1 MELELPATP
10 YLYQIAFA
18 AFVAFVFRV
27 AARVCNK
34 SLTDIILTAYV
45 VFCGSIIVSGFV
57 LSELNLIASRRAWA
71 IAVFIPAFIF
81 YIQFTRLFGRER
93 QESFTMFEVI
103 GERVQFFFTWFWS
116 LRGYLKV
123 IYTLLV
129 VTFLIIAI
137 TNLLLVMYTVP
148 NEWDSMTG
156 HLTRLMY
163 YMQRGNMH
171 HFGGTNWNIDT
182 YPRSVCTIQIYS
194 YLLSGKIENFFKLIH
209 HVAYWICGIGAFGI
223 AQRISKNFAASF
235 FCGIVMWLLPN
246 VLMQSTT
253 TETDIVLC
261 SYLTCLVYFLFT
273 YRNSLKRRYLYLA
286 GMVFGIALGHK
297 ITFVLLLPSV
307 GVIILYTFFWGVGKS
322 AFKLRIMH
330 LAIGAII
337 GIGLF
342 TLPTG
347 YIGNIRLYGHPIG
360 PPTALKHQSIE
371 RAGDLSTWAG
381 RKNLLKQGSRNV
393 VRYGFDFFNMDG
405 FRNTTWGNAINRTI
419 KKPFIF
425 LERHSPLRLES
436 ETNFTILPFEYE
448 RRFEFYNANPYYGIF
463 GFGLM
468 LPLLVLTLIGVIRS
482 RVHVFLA
489 IAFLLHFA
497 ALSFSAAY
505 DPWKGRYFQNTAV
518 FAVPFLLLLFTQHY
532 TLLQKGWFLL
542 KSYVLT
548 VTIIGCFSALCTVF
562 LNERS
567 LPFAAL
573 GRPSA
578 FDMERIA
585 HQTWARPD
593 ITKAYQR
600 FDSLVPQ
607 NATVALADINDDF
620 EYPLFGKELTRTI
633 IPINPFEKGLQPI
646 PKEADYL
653 FFAASVVTPQSG
665 DIRLGTDTTMT
676 NLITQGE
683 DYYLRKLRKSK

>member
-1 MELELPATP
+1 MELDLPATP

-18 AFVAFVFRV
+18 AFVAFVFRI

-34 SLTDIILTAYV
+34 SLTDIILTAFV
-45 VFCGSIIVSGFV
+45 VFCGSIIIAGFV

-71 IAVFIPAFIF
+71 ISVFIPAFVF
-81 YIQFTRLFGRER
+81 YLQFTKLFGRER
-93 QESFTMFEVI
+93 RDRFTMFEVL
-103 GERVQFFFTWFWS
+103 GERIQFFFTWFWA

-123 IYTLLV
+123 IYSLLIFTLIV
-129 VTFLIIAI
+129 ITI

-163 YMQRGNMH
+163 YMQRGSMR

-194 YLLSGKIENFFKLIH
+194 YLMSGKIENYFKLIH
-209 HVAYWICGIGAFGI
+209 HVAYWICIIGVFGI
-223 AQRISKNFAASF
+223 AQRIYKNFAASL
-235 FCGIVMWLLPN
+235 FCGLAMALLPN
-246 VLMQSTT
+246 VLMQATT

-273 YRNSLKRRYLYLA
+273 YRETLRRRYLYLA
-286 GMVFGIALGHK
+286 GLAFGIALGHK

-307 GVIILYTFFWGVGKS
+307 GVIILYALFWGVDRT
-322 AFKLRIMH
+322 AFFLRIKH
-330 LAIGAII
+330 LTTGIII
-337 GIGLF
+337 GVCLC

-347 YIGNIRLYGHPIG
+347 YIGNIIHYGHPIG
-360 PPTALKHQSIE
+360 PPSALKHQSVE

-393 VRYGFDFFNMDG
+393 VRYSFDFFNLDG
-405 FRNTTWGNAINRTI
+405 LRNTSWGSDLNSAL
-419 KKPFIF
+419 KKPFI
-425 LERHSPLRLES
+425 LAEQASPLRLEA
-436 ETNFTILPFEYE
+436 ETNFTILPFEYQ
-448 RRFEFYNANPYYGIF
+448 RRFEFYNANPYYGIL

-468 LPLLVLTLIGVIRS
+468 LPLILLTLTGIVRS
-482 RVHVFLA
+482 RVHVFLG
-489 IAFLLHFA
+489 IAFVLHFL

-518 FAVPFLLLLFTQHY
+518 FAIPFLLLLFSQRI
-532 TLLQKGWFLL
+532 TLLKAGWFLL
-542 KSYVLT
+542 KSYVMI
-548 VTIIGCFSALCTVF
+548 VVIIACLSAILTVF

-567 LPFAAL
+567 LPFAFL
-573 GRPSA
+573 GRKSA
-578 FDMERIA
+578 FDTPRIA

-593 ITKAYQR
+593 ITKAYQQ

-620 EYPLFGKELTRTI
+620 EYPLFGAALSRTI
-633 IPINPFEKGLQPI
+633 IPINPYEKGLQPI

-653 FFAASVVTPQSG
+653 FFAKSVIKPISG
-665 DIRLGTDTTMT
+665 DIRLGTDTAMT
-676 NLITQGE
+676 NLITKGE
-683 DYYLRKLRKSK
+683 DYYLRKLSKTP

>member
-1 MELELPATP
+1 MELDLPATP

-18 AFVAFVFRV
+18 AFVAFVFRI

-34 SLTDIILTAYV
+34 SLTDIILTAFV
-45 VFCGSIIVSGFV
+45 VFCGSIIIAGFV

-71 IAVFIPAFIF
+71 ISVFIPAFVF
-81 YIQFTRLFGRER
+81 YLQFTKLFGRER
-93 QESFTMFEVI
+93 RDRFTMFEVL
-103 GERVQFFFTWFWS
+103 GERIQFFFTWFWA

-123 IYTLLV
+123 IYSLLIFTLIV
-129 VTFLIIAI
+129 ITI

-163 YMQRGNMH
+163 YMQRGSMR

-194 YLLSGKIENFFKLIH
+194 YLMSGKIENYFKLIH
-209 HVAYWICGIGAFGI
+209 HVAYWICIIGAFGI
-223 AQRISKNFAASF
+223 AQRIYKNFAASL
-235 FCGIVMWLLPN
+235 FCGLAMALLPN
-246 VLMQSTT
+246 VLMQATT

-273 YRNSLKRRYLYLA
+273 YRETLRRRYLYLA
-286 GMVFGIALGHK
+286 GLAFGIALGHK
-297 ITFVLLLPSV
+297 ITFILLLPSV
-307 GVIILYTFFWGVGKS
+307 GVIILYALFWGVDRT
-322 AFKLRIMH
+322 AFFLRIKH
-330 LAIGAII
+330 LTTGIII
-337 GIGLF
+337 GVCLC

-347 YIGNIRLYGHPIG
+347 YIGNIIHYGHPIG
-360 PPTALKHQSIE
+360 PPSALKHQSVE

-393 VRYGFDFFNMDG
+393 VRYSFDFFNLDG
-405 FRNTTWGNAINRTI
+405 LRNTSWGSDLNSAL
-419 KKPFIF
+419 KKPFI
-425 LERHSPLRLES
+425 LAEQASPLRLEA
-436 ETNFTILPFEYE
+436 ETNFTILPFEYQ
-448 RRFEFYNANPYYGIF
+448 RRFEFYNANPYYGIL

-468 LPLLVLTLIGVIRS
+468 LPLILLTLTGIVRS
-482 RVHVFLA
+482 RVHVFLG
-489 IAFLLHFA
+489 IAFVLHFL

-518 FAVPFLLLLFTQHY
+518 FAIPFLLLLFSQRI
-532 TLLQKGWFLL
+532 TLLKAGWFLL
-542 KSYVLT
+542 KSYVL
-548 VTIIGCFSALCTVF
+548 VVVIIACLSAILTVF

-567 LPFAAL
+567 LPFAFL
-573 GRPSA
+573 GRKSA
-578 FDMERIA
+578 FDTPRIA

-593 ITKAYQR
+593 ITKAYQQ

-620 EYPLFGKELTRTI
+620 EYPLFGAALSRTI
-633 IPINPFEKGLQPI
+633 IPINPYEKGLQPI

-653 FFAASVVTPQSG
+653 FFAKSVIKPISG
-665 DIRLGTDTTMT
+665 DIRLGTDTAMT
-676 NLITQGE
+676 NLITKGE
-683 DYYLRKLRKSK
+683 DYYLRKLSKTP